1 MFNGTKEILTHSFNE
16 ALMKSIAK
24 NTTAATHSF
33 PAMINKY
40 DCSLSES

>member
-1 MFNGTKEILTHSFNE
+1 MLNGIKYILTHSFNE
-16 ALMKSIAK
+16 TTMKNNAQK
-24 NTTAATHSF
+24 TTADTNLF